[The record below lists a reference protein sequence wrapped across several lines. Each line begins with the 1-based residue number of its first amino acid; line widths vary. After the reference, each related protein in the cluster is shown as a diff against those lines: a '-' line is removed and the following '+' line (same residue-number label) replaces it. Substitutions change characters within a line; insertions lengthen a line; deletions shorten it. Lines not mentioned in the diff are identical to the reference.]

1 MSNSVRLP
9 WPPKEL
15 SPNSRAHWR
24 TVNKAKKSMRT
35 SAHILA
41 LEAKLRA
48 PADGDIVI
56 HLTMHPPVRRGHDRD
71 NSLARCKALLDG
83 VADALRVN
91 DRRFKPLTP
100 VIADPVEGGCV
111 MLAIVQQGEE

>member
-1 MSNSVRLP
+1 MQTVRLP

-24 TVNKAKKSMRT
+24 KRHASGKVMRQ

-48 PADGDIVI
+48 PADGDIVLR
-56 HLTMHPPVRRGHDRD
+56 LTLHPPVRRVHDRD
-71 NSLARCKALLDG
+71 NGLARCKSLLDG
-83 VADALRVN
+83 IADALRVN
-91 DRRFKPLTP
+91 DKRFKPLP
-100 VIADPVEGGCV
+100 AEFGEPVEGGCV
-111 MLAIVQQGEE
+111 ILEIIEGGE

>member
-1 MSNSVRLP
+1 MNSVRLP

-24 TVNKAKKSMRT
+24 RRHSAAKVMRT

-48 PADGDIVI
+48 PADGDILI
-56 HLTMHPPVRRGHDRD
+56 SLILHPPVRRGHDRD
-71 NSLARCKALLDG
+71 NGLARCKALLDG
-83 VADALRVN
+83 IADALRVN
-91 DRRFKPLTP
+91 DRRFKPT
-100 VIADPVEGGCV
+100 AEFGEPVEGGCV
-111 MLAIVQQGEE
+111 VLTIGQREGNDE

>member
-1 MSNSVRLP
+1 MSQCVRLP

-24 TVNKAKKSMRT
+24 KVHKAKKVMRT

-41 LEAKLRA
+41 LEAKMRA
-48 PADGDIVI
+48 PAEGDIVI
-56 HLTMHPPVRRGHDRD
+56 QLTMHPPVRRGHDRD

-83 VADALRVN
+83 IADALRVN
-91 DRRFKPLTP
+91 DKRFKPLP
-100 VIADPVEGGCV
+100 PEIADPVEGGCV
-111 MLAIVQQGEE
+111 ILEIVEGGE